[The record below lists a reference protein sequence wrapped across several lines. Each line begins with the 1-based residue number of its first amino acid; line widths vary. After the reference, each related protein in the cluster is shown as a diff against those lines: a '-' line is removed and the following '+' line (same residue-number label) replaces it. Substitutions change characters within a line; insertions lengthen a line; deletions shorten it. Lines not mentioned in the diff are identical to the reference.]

1 MRIYAKIYSIIAVA
15 LGAFNACSLIHDDP
29 EDCQLYTSEGVPYA
43 YVAVAFNTG
52 MNTSTRADENDLEDP
67 TGGEDGDGPEVGQS
81 NENQVNDITLFF
93 YEVGEGDKG
102 VNSDS
107 ETKIVAR
114 HHFATGKFIHVD
126 DKVNTKPVEVTQLLV
141 NHSYHVLAVVNGGD
155 FLVDKPIENL
165 TLGDLQQAVVQK
177 IYDYDAPSSTSG
189 SNPTQ
194 AGYSNFLMASADDE
208 NYPLEIYPSNSETN
222 PAHTVIDVER
232 VSARVD
238 YRAQGSEGQDDGTYI
253 VTPGFNSEQIDTA
266 RITGAMLMNVLDA
279 EAPSWLLKRVAN
291 SFSFTE
297 TDWTYL
303 GMETY
308 QGVAS
313 STASNYVIDAIENK
327 SSGSFVPATYYKNF
341 GYGDPTNTEDISLA
355 WEADANYTTLFTNEG
370 YNCIGYPKENVNQLG
385 DKGLT
390 TGVVFRAQYTPN
402 GMDKEQTFFEYNG
415 EVYATL
421 EALMN
426 GLYEN
431 SSNLP
436 TWNDLKQTF
445 TNTISTWE
453 NLRSSFITALRD
465 DPVGYRS
472 YLISKSNEEGTVG
485 NIPEEVKATLAWD
498 YYLEHECFYKEVE
511 GKAVVDYTESS
522 DVPSGTTRRILHN
535 ISGMSTYKNGICYYT
550 YWIKHANDQDKNND
564 LVGVKDKT
572 GGVME
577 YAIVRNNLYKLDVT
591 SITGPGGDIPGDRN
605 VNVNVLV
612 EDWIMLPEEDINL
625 NPAVNTE
632 EEGA

>member
-1 MRIYAKIYSIIAVA
+1 MQMKRINNIIHVA
-15 LGAFNACSLIHDDP
+15 WLFLGMMGGCTLIHEEP
-29 EDCQLYTSEGVPYA
+29 ADCQLYTPEGKPYA
-43 YVAVAFNTG
+43 YVSVGFRTG
-52 MNTSTRADENDLEDP
+52 MNTSTRADDDP
-67 TGGEDGDGPEVGQS
+67 TGGEDGDDNQAGTAV
-81 NENQVNDITLFF
+81 ENKIHDITLFF
-93 YEVGEGDKG
+93 YVADGTDADKG
-102 VNSDS
+102 VNSAA
-107 ETKIVAR
+107 TTRIAAR
-114 HHFATGKFIHVD
+114 HYFNSDQFTYQEGSKTATTEI
-126 DKVNTKPVEVTQLLV
+126 TAVEDLLV
-141 NHSYHVLAVVNGGD
+141 NTYYHVLAVVNAGD
-155 FLVDKPIENL
+155 NFLSGKSDL
-165 TLGDLQQAVVQK
+165 TLGDLQTATATS
-177 IYDYDAPSSTSG
+177 IYNTVETNSYTK
-189 SNPTQ
+189 
-194 AGYSNFLMASADDE
+194 FLMASSDDE
-208 NYPLEIYPSNSETN
+208 EDKMYVSPYNNERN
-222 PAHTVIDVER
+222 PATARLSVER

-238 YRAQGSEGQDDGTYI
+238 YRASGNNTREAGVYDVKPSDDATSIGK
-253 VTPGFNSEQIDTA
+253 A
-266 RITGAMLMNVLDA
+266 KITGTMLMNVLDA
-279 EAPSWLLKRVAN
+279 EAPSWLLKRVAD
-291 SFSFTE
+291 SWES
-297 TDWTYL
+297 TDVEYL
-303 GMETY
+303 GKETY
-308 QGVAS
+308 KGVAS
-313 STASNYVIDAIENK
+313 ATASNYVIDAIENK
-327 SSGSFVPATYYKNF
+327 SNDSFVPATYYKNF
-341 GYGDPTNTEDISLA
+341 GYGDPTNADDISLA

-370 YNCIGYPKENVNQLG
+370 YNCIGYPKENVNQQG
-385 DKGLT
+385 DKALT
-390 TGVVFRAQYTPN
+390 TGVVFRAQYRPYIN
-402 GMDKEQTFFEYNG
+402 NDYLDENQTFFEYNG

-421 EALMN
+421 EALMD

-436 TWNDLKQTF
+436 TWDNLKQTF

-453 NLRSSFITALRD
+453 SLRSSFIMALRD

-472 YLISKSNEEGTVG
+472 YLISKSDEEGTAG
-485 NIPEEVKATLAWD
+485 SIPEEVKATLSWD

-511 GKAVVDYTESS
+511 GKAVVDYSESS

>member
-15 LGAFNACSLIHDDP
+15 LGALNACSLIHDDP
-29 EDCQLYTSEGVPYA
+29 EDCQLYTPEGVPYA
-43 YVAVAFNTG
+43 YVAVAFNMG
-52 MNTSTRADENDLEDP
+52 MNTSTRANP

-93 YEVGEGDKG
+93 YEATDDVKG
-102 VNSDS
+102 VNSNPA
-107 ETKIVAR
+107 TKIVAWR
-114 HHFATGKFIHVD
+114 HFGDGAFTYNGGT
-126 DKVNTKPVEVTQLLV
+126 NAQTNPVEVTQLLV
-141 NHSYHVLAVVNGGD
+141 NHSYHVLAVVNGGN
-155 FLVDKPIENL
+155 FLANESIDGL
-165 TLGDLQQAVVQK
+165 TLGDLQQMK
-177 IYDYDAPSSTSG
+177 DTSIYSQD
-189 SNPTQ
+189 N
-194 AGYSNFLMASADDE
+194 GYSNFLMASADDE

-238 YRAQGSEGQDDGTYI
+238 YRASGDNGSGVYDVKPSDDATSIGK
-253 VTPGFNSEQIDTA
+253 A
-266 RITGAMLMNVLDA
+266 KITGAMLMNVLDDEA
-279 EAPSWLLKRVAN
+279 ESWLLKRVAD
-291 SFSFTE
+291 SWGS
-297 TDWTYL
+297 TDVEYL
-303 GMETY
+303 GKETY
-308 QGVAS
+308 KDVSGAA
-313 STASNYVIDAIENK
+313 ASNYVIDAMPSK
-327 SSGSFVPATYYKNF
+327 TKDDFVQDTYFKNF
-341 GYGDPTNTEDISLA
+341 GYENLA
-355 WEADANYTTLFTNEG
+355 WESQFIEG
-370 YNCIGYPKENVNQLG
+370 SLIDGLAENYNCIGYPKENVNQQG

-421 EALMN
+421 GALMD

-436 TWNDLKQTF
+436 TWDDLKQTF

-453 NLRSSFITALRD
+453 NLRSSFIMALRD

-472 YLISKSNEEGTVG
+472 YLISKSDEEGTAG
-485 NIPEEVKATLAWD
+485 SIPEEVKATLAWD

-511 GKAVVDYTESS
+511 GKAVVDYSESS

-632 EEGA
+632 EEGV

>member
-1 MRIYAKIYSIIAVA
+1 MRIFAKIYSIIAVA

-52 MNTSTRADENDLEDP
+52 MNTSTRSNP
-67 TGGEDGDGPEVGQS
+67 TGGENGDDLEPGQS
-81 NENQVNDITLFF
+81 NENRVNDITLFF

-102 VNSDS
+102 VNMPS
-107 ETKIVAR
+107 TTPIVAR
-114 HHFATGKFIHVD
+114 HHFGDGDFAASPSDNHQIATI
-126 DKVNTKPVEVTQLLV
+126 KPVEVTELLV

-155 FLVDKPIENL
+155 FLADKPIDEL
-165 TLGDLQQAVVQK
+165 TLGDLQQMKVTS
-177 IYDYDAPSSTSG
+177 IYKTSG

-194 AGYSNFLMASADDE
+194 AGYSNFLMVSADDE

-238 YRAQGSEGQDDGTYI
+238 YRAQGSEVNTDSTYLVGENGTL
-253 VTPGFNSEQIDTA
+253 GTA
-266 RITGAMLMNVLDA
+266 KITGAMLMNVLDA
-279 EAPSWLLKRVAN
+279 EAPSWLLKRVAD
-291 SFSFTE
+291 SWGS
-297 TDWTYL
+297 TDVEYL
-303 GMETY
+303 GKETY

-313 STASNYVIDAIENK
+313 ATASNYVIDAIENK
-327 SSGSFVPATYYKNF
+327 SNDSFVPATYYKNF
-341 GYGDPTNTEDISLA
+341 GYGDPTNADDVSLA

-370 YNCIGYPKENVNQLG
+370 YNCIGYPKENVNQQG
-385 DKGLT
+385 DKALT
-390 TGVVFRAQYTPN
+390 TGVVFRAQYRPYIN
-402 GMDKEQTFFEYNG
+402 NDYLDENQTFFEYNG

-421 EALMN
+421 EALMD

-436 TWNDLKQTF
+436 TWDNLKQTF

-453 NLRSSFITALRD
+453 SLRSSFIMALRD

-472 YLISKSNEEGTVG
+472 YLISKSDEEETAGS
-485 NIPEEVKATLAWD
+485 IPEEVKATLSWD

-511 GKAVVDYTESS
+511 GKAVVDYSESS